1 MSHFKKIEKKLCA
14 LALTGVMTV
23 SLAACGSGESSGNAN
38 GEAVGT
44 NLPEYTYVPEYIQI
58 DGSENMSFYNS
69 QLIGDKLYY
78 TSYDWNE
85 ETGASSQSIHEY
97 SLTDKKELRSVTIC
111 ENTPDSTVSK
121 SVNEFNVMDDGGI
134 VTIESSYDY
143 TNENNPIR
151 NSMIC
156 RYDADYNKVSE
167 VNIGEASGKSMD
179 ELYVNSFSVDD
190 QDRIYL
196 FSDGIVFLFDSDLSY
211 KGSIDASGS
220 YFYTTGVG
228 KDGKV
233 YASTWDDSAQG
244 QVLKEVDFDTKSI
257 GKTYGNFSSNGG
269 GSSLTRGV
277 EGDFLINDGTKVYEY
292 SLDTESATELFTWL
306 DSDIFGDYVQ
316 QMSVTDD
323 GRIAVC
329 MSDWSTGESE
339 IAFLTKVKTSEL
351 EQKTQITIGSIHD
364 MQSMLSAAV
373 AFNKQSTKYHIN
385 VKYYRDLNDYS
396 ENSYSDALTAMNK
409 DLISDTCPDL
419 VEISSI
425 NVTQLASKGV
435 FEDLNTWLDS
445 SSVISK
451 SDYYENVID
460 GATYDG
466 CLVYIP
472 RSFNIQTVVGK
483 TSDVGEKRGWSIDD
497 IIALSREHP
506 DSAVFYGTT
515 KDTMLYYCMA
525 YNQDKF
531 IDYETGKCNFES
543 DDFKKILEF
552 VAGFPDEYD
561 WSAEDDSLPTKLS
574 DGRVLLNTVYLSDIE
589 SIQIDEAMFNAP
601 VTYIGYPTTDGSVG
615 CLLGSDGGYAITS
628 KSKNKEGAWEFIE
641 FYLTR
646 EENMF
651 SYGFP
656 TNKADMQELIDE
668 ALNVE
673 YLTDENGELVL
684 DEEGNPISM
693 NGHGGI
699 GYGDWEYM
707 YHDSTQEEVDLLLDI
722 ISEAVS
728 TSSVDNQITSI
739 ITEEAAPYFAG
750 QKTVDDV
757 AGVIQSRIQI
767 YINEN
772 Q

>member
-1 MSHFKKIEKKLCA
+1 MSYLKKMGKKLCA
-14 LALTGVMTV
+14 LAITGAMTA
-23 SLAACGSGESSGNAN
+23 SLAACGGGDSNNASGEAAGV
-38 GEAVGT
+38 E
-44 NLPEYTYVPEYIQI
+44 LPEYTYVPEYIQI
-58 DGSENMSFYNS
+58 DGSEKMSFYNS
-69 QLIGDKLYY
+69 QLEGDKLYY
-78 TSYDWNE
+78 MSYEWDN
-85 ETGASSQSIHEY
+85 ETGASSQTIHEY
-97 SLTDKKELRSVTIC
+97 SLTDKKELSSVTLC
-111 ENTPDSTVSK
+111 ENTPDSTVNK
-121 SVNEFNVMDDGGI
+121 SVNAFNVMDDGSI
-134 VTIESSYDY
+134 VTIEGSYDY
-143 TNENNPIR
+143 SDENNPVR
-151 NSMIC
+151 SYMLC
-156 RYDADYNKVSE
+156 KYDADSNKVSDI
-167 VNIGEASGKSMD
+167 NIGETSGKDMS
-179 ELYVNSFSVDD
+179 EYYLNSFVVDD
-190 QDRIYL
+190 QNRFYL
-196 FSDGIVFLFDSDLSY
+196 FADEIIFLFDSDMSY
-211 KGSIDASGS
+211 KGSIDVSGS
-220 YFYTTGVG
+220 WFYNAGAG
-228 KDGKV
+228 KNGKV
-233 YASTWDDSAQG
+233 YASTWDDTAQG

-257 GKTYGNFSSNGG
+257 GKTYGNFNSSG
-269 GSSLTRGV
+269 GSSLTRGI

-292 SLDTESATELFTWL
+292 SLETESATELFTWL

-329 MSDWSTGESE
+329 MSDWSTGENE
-339 IAFLTKVKTSEL
+339 VAFLTKVKTSEL
-351 EQKTQITIGSIHD
+351 EQKTQITIGALYDS
-364 MQSMLSAAV
+364 QAMLSAAV

-385 VKYYRDLNDYS
+385 IKYYRDINDYS
-396 ENSYSDALTAMNK
+396 ENSYNDARTAMNK
-409 DLISDTCPDL
+409 DLISENCPDL
-419 VEISSI
+419 VDISPI
-425 NVTQLASKGV
+425 NIEQLVSKGI

-445 SSVISK
+445 SSVINK
-451 SDYYENVID
+451 SDYFENVID

-497 IIALSREHP
+497 IIALSKENP

-543 DDFKKILEF
+543 DEFKKILEF
-552 VAGFPDEYD
+552 VASFPDEYD
-561 WSAEDDSLPTKLS
+561 WSAEDDSLPKMLG
-574 DGRVLLNTVYLSDIE
+574 DGRVLLDSVYLSDVE
-589 SIQIDEAMFNAP
+589 GIQIYEAMFNAP
-601 VTYIGYPTTDGSVG
+601 VTFIGYPTTDGSIG
-615 CLLGSDGGYAITS
+615 CMLGSDGGYAITS

-646 EENMF
+646 EDNMF
-651 SYGFP
+651 SWGFP
-656 TNKADMQELIDE
+656 TNKADMQELIDK

-699 GYGDWEYM
+699 GYGDWDYT

-722 ISEAVS
+722 ISEA
-728 TSSVDNQITSI
+728 TPSSNVDDQITSI

-750 QKTVDDV
+750 QKNVDDV
-757 AGVIQSRIQI
+757 VGVIQSRVQL